1 MKAEK
6 AESESSHDTG
16 IEWTHHPGFKG
27 VTWNPLVAID
37 KETGQRGW
45 FCTHV
50 SAGCVHCYAEKLNVE
65 GMGGKFGT
73 GHEYKYQNLG
83 KIRFEERGMDKP
95 IRWQKPRCAFVNS
108 MTDLFH
114 EKVPEKIID
123 RTFAAMALAP
133 AHRFLILTKRP
144 QVMNRYLSAK
154 ETPERVAGEI
164 PGLIDPEHQIDG
176 EWAET
181 RAHKIGRH
189 EAPLPPEN
197 VWIGVSAEDQS
208 TANDRIPTLLACPG
222 SVRFVSVE
230 PILGPVDLTEVET
243 KDAATGQ
250 MLGFNMLS
258 RRKDDGLYF
267 PHAGETRALDWVIG
281 GGESGP
287 NARPP
292 HPRWFRALRNQ
303 CLDEDVPFFFKQ
315 YGAWKPI
322 QCLQDPLREAAR
334 EAETQRVK
342 TEASGSPRAPEVM
355 ATMYRVGKDSGVD
368 ELGGRTYREIPEPGL
383 SERRKP
389 AQ

>member
-1 MKAEK
+1 MTTISAGP
-6 AESESSHDTG
+6 SHDTG

-37 KETGQRGW
+37 KETGDRGW

-50 SAGCVHCYAEKLNVE
+50 STGCANCYAEKLNVE
-65 GMGGKFGT
+65 GMGGRFGT

-83 KIRFEERGMDKP
+83 QIRFEERGIDKP

-114 EKVPEKIID
+114 EKVPEEIID

-133 AHRFLILTKRP
+133 SHRFLILTKRP
-144 QVMNRYLSAK
+144 SVMNRYLSAK
-154 ETPERVAGEI
+154 ETAPRVAGEI
-164 PGLIDPEHQIDG
+164 PGLIEEEHQIDE

-189 EAPLPPEN
+189 ETPWPPEN
-197 VWIGVSAEDQS
+197 VWIGVSAEDQD
-208 TANDRIPTLLACPG
+208 TANDRIPTLLSCPG

-230 PILGPVDLTEVET
+230 PIIAPVDLTEVET
-243 KDAATGQ
+243 TDVATGQ
-250 MLGFNMLS
+250 MRRFNVLS
-258 RRKDDGLYF
+258 RRKEDGLYF
-267 PHAGETRALDWVIG
+267 PHAAETRAMDWVIA

-292 HPRWFRALRNQ
+292 HPRWLRSLRNQ

-322 QCLQDPLREAAR
+322 QCLLDPLRAEAR
-334 EAETQRVK
+334 ETETQRVK
-342 TEASGSPRAPEVM
+342 TAASGSPGAPQVM
-355 ATMYRVGKDSGVD
+355 ATMYRVGKDSGLD
-368 ELGGRTYREIPEPGL
+368 ELGGKTYREIPDPGRPEPAA
-383 SERRKP
+383 RP
-389 AQ
+389 